1 MTVKS
6 IATGVAAVAVIG
18 AAAAGVTFIT
28 AGTASTN
35 PAFQVQPVVFS
46 APLPLDQTANLPT
59 PDQLTTVL
67 NSLADPNVPFVNKSG
82 LVEGGISSGQAL
94 MGDHEMKKAAKKG
107 ELPLTF
113 NVSNIQPAAAN
124 GASAAV
130 AISGPKLQP
139 PVTENLTFVNQGSW
153 MLSHD
158 SAMTLVE
165 AVSNA
170 GD

>member
-1 MTVKS
+1 MNLKTLV
-6 IATGVAAVAVIG
+6 TGAAAAAAVG
-18 AAAAGVTFIT
+18 AAAAGVNFL
-28 AGTASTN
+28 ASSG
-35 PAFQVQPVVFS
+35 PAAAQVQPVVFS
-46 APLPLDQTANLPT
+46 TPLPLDQTANQPT
-59 PDQLTTVL
+59 ADQLTTVL
-67 NSLADPNVPFVNKSG
+67 NNLADPNVPFANKSG
-82 LVEGGISSGQAL
+82 LVEGGIPSGQAHL
-94 MGDHEMKKAAKKG
+94 ADHEIKKAAKNG

-113 NVSNIQPAAAN
+113 NVSNILSTPN

-158 SAMTLVE
+158 SAMMLVQ
-165 AVSNA
+165 AVS